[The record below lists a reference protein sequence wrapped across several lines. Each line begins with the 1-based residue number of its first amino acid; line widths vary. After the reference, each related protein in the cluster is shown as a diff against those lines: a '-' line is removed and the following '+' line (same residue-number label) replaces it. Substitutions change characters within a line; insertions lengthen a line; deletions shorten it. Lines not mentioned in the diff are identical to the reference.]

1 MANNI
6 LEKLKN
12 ILDYTVIGK
21 FNNKEFAKYHF
32 IPAFIK
38 DSDVMIVTVANSDHS
53 AITSIVSSVLNI
65 PSARYSVV
73 EPSVFKALLE
83 IVNSNTLSSSDS
95 SSSDDDDFDDIGDV
109 GDLEN
114 FDDIKDFD
122 DDLDIPDT
130 MSVSIQPTKK
140 QQTPSV
146 QPLPQNTV
154 SGPVSSEDKKYS
166 DKAARF
172 AASLNNSISK
182 VQKLEPVEELKL
194 DIDDKPADISL
205 TPSPSLNPIKE
216 VPQSSPASEEVHVD
230 MPSPKTP
237 VGPDLSN
244 IDTKELS
251 KKKIGEILVELG
263 YVNQDN
269 LFTALIEAKKTHIPL
284 GTILVQRKFVTL
296 DNLKKAL
303 SLQQGY
309 DFVDEEKL
317 KINANVI
324 KMLPEDFIK
333 LNKVIPIS
341 FEDNTLTIGMINPND
356 KKVINDIV
364 YLTGIRPR
372 IMLITH
378 YEFNKCVDTYFSQ
391 SKRETDQI
399 IKKMEDETL
408 QMQGG
413 EETLFEQAE
422 RELKDDSST
431 TVKFVNKI
439 VSDAI
444 DMGASD
450 IHIEP
455 RLDCYVVRYRVDGI
469 LQEVL
474 RLPSKTES
482 AILTRLKVI
491 SKMNIA
497 EHRRPQDG
505 SFTIRYKNK
514 DYDFR
519 INTLPVSDKEK
530 MVIRILAPAVSI
542 AAKKEE
548 INLVGAT
555 KDDIELIK
563 KINNVPNGI
572 ILATG
577 PTGSGKTTTLYTLLK
592 SVNDEGVN
600 ITTIED
606 PVEIK
611 IEGINQSQINT
622 KAGITFASC
631 LRAILR
637 QDPDIILIGEIRDY
651 ETLEAAISAALTG
664 HLVLS
669 TLHTNSAAATI
680 TRLIEMGAKNYLV
693 SSTVA
698 GIVAQRLVRHLCPD
712 CKEQYFASEDE
723 AKLVVSTPDEIAAFM
738 KMPIYRA
745 KGCDKCKFKGYTGRI
760 GVYEILQ
767 VSKEIK
773 KLIAQG
779 AHDIEIE
786 EAAVGLGMN
795 TLQQACLKH
804 IIAGE
809 TTIQEFVR
817 VLGPVTD

>member
-1 MANNI
+1 MASNI
-6 LEKLKN
+6 LDQIQN
-12 ILDYTVIGK
+12 ILDYDVVKK
-21 FNNKEFAKYHF
+21 FDINELERQGF
-32 IPAFIK
+32 IPLCVK
-38 DSDVMIVTVANSDHS
+38 DSDAMIVTTSQSNRGN
-53 AITSIVSSVLNI
+53 ITQFVSSVLKIN
-65 PSARYSVV
+65 SAKYSVI
-73 EPSVFKALLE
+73 PPDVFKELVS
-83 IVNSNTLSSSDS
+83 IVKKNLPPEDY
-95 SSSDDDDFDDIGDV
+95 D
-109 GDLEN
+109 N
-114 FDDIKDFD
+114 FDDVGSVEVIDEFDDLDNVDDFD
-122 DDLDIPDT
+122 DDLIGVPDDE
-130 MSVSIQPTKK
+130 SVSSKPVNKVVDDK
-140 QQTPSV
+140 DLLSEPK
-146 QPLPQNTV
+146 V
-154 SGPVSSEDKKYS
+154 SGKTP
-166 DKAARF
+166 
-172 AASLNNSISK
+172 N
-182 VQKLEPVEELKL
+182 L
-194 DIDDKPADISL
+194 DIDDFEIKEEDVSIDISDNI
-205 TPSPSLNPIKE
+205 PSIEPTGDEISTGESEPNAPSI
-216 VPQSSPASEEVHVD
+216 
-230 MPSPKTP
+230 
-237 VGPDLSN
+237 DLSN
-244 IDTKELS
+244 VDVKELS

-296 DNLKKAL
+296 ENLKKAL

-309 DFVDEEKL
+309 DFVDEDKL

-324 KMLPEDFIK
+324 NMLPEDFIK
-333 LNKVIPIS
+333 FNKVIPIS
-341 FEDNTLTIGMINPND
+341 FENNTLTIGMINPND
-356 KKVINDIV
+356 KKVINDVV

-372 IMLITH
+372 VMLITH
-378 YEFNKCVDTYFSQ
+378 YEFNKCLETYFSE
-391 SKRETDQI
+391 SKKETDQI

-408 QMQGG
+408 KMQGA

-444 DMGASD
+444 DMRASD

-455 RLDCYVVRYRVDGI
+455 RLDCYVVRYRIDGI

-474 RLPSKTES
+474 RLPAKTES

-530 MVIRILAPAVSI
+530 MVIRVLAPAVSI
-542 AAKKEE
+542 SAKKEE
-548 INLVGAT
+548 ITLVGAS
-555 KDDIELIK
+555 KEDIELIQR
-563 KINNVPNGI
+563 IHSVPNGI

-592 SVNDEGVN
+592 SVNDEGIN

-611 IEGINQSQINT
+611 IEGINQSQINA

-637 QDPDIILIGEIRDY
+637 QDPDVILIGEIRDY

-664 HLVLS
+664 HVVLS

-693 SSTVA
+693 SSTLA
-698 GIVAQRLVRHLCPD
+698 GIVAQRLVRQLCPD
-712 CKEQYFASEDE
+712 CKEQYYASEEE
-723 AKLVVSTPDEIAAFM
+723 AKLVVSTPDEIKAFM
-738 KMPIYRA
+738 KLPIYRA
-745 KGCDKCKFKGYTGRI
+745 KGCDKCKFKGYTGRL

-795 TLQQACLKH
+795 TLQQSCLKH
-804 IIAGE
+804 IIAGD

>member
-1 MANNI
+1 MTS
-6 LEKLKN
+6 N
-12 ILDYTVIGK
+12 ILDQIQQIIDYDVVRK
-21 FNNKEFAKYHF
+21 FDINELARQGF
-32 IPAFIK
+32 IPLCV
-38 DSDVMIVTVANSDHS
+38 DGSDAKIVTTSQSNHAN
-53 AITSIVSSVLNI
+53 ITRFVSSVLKINSAKYSLIKPDVFGELVQIIKNKI
-65 PSARYSVV
+65 PADV
-73 EPSVFKALLE
+73 
-83 IVNSNTLSSSDS
+83 IDN
-95 SSSDDDDFDDIGDV
+95 FDDIGNI
-109 GDLEN
+109 GDIEDFSDIDA
-114 FDDIKDFD
+114 FDDIPD
-122 DDLDIPDT
+122 DTESSSKPSPANI
-130 MSVSIQPTKK
+130 IQP
-140 QQTPSV
+140 
-146 QPLPQNTV
+146 V
-154 SGPVSSEDKKYS
+154 SNVINEKPEEPVYS
-166 DKAARF
+166 DKASRF

-182 VQKLEPVEELKL
+182 SKSMAAAESTTEDEFE
-194 DIDDKPADISL
+194 
-205 TPSPSLNPIKE
+205 IKE
-216 VPQSSPASEEVHVD
+216 ENAVISAQNDSSNIVIDEPPVPEINVDSPET
-230 MPSPKTP
+230 KTTP
-237 VGPDLSN
+237 VDLSN
-244 IDTKELS
+244 IDVKELS

-309 DFVDEEKL
+309 EFVDEEKL
-317 KINANVI
+317 KINANII
-324 KMLPEDFIK
+324 KMLPEDFIV

-378 YEFNKCVDTYFSQ
+378 YEFNKCLETYFSA
-391 SKRETDQI
+391 SKKETDQI

-408 QMQGG
+408 QMQGS

-444 DMGASD
+444 DMRASD

-455 RLDCYVVRYRVDGI
+455 RLDCYVVRYRIDGI

-474 RLPSKTES
+474 RLPAKTES

-505 SFTIRYKNK
+505 SFTIRYQNK

-548 INLVGAT
+548 IHLVGAS
-555 KDDIELIK
+555 KEDIELIK
-563 KINNVPNGI
+563 KIHSVPNGI

-592 SVNDEGVN
+592 SINDEGIN

-637 QDPDIILIGEIRDY
+637 QDPDVILIGEIRDY
-651 ETLEAAISAALTG
+651 ETLEAAIAAALTG
-664 HLVLS
+664 HVVLS

-698 GIVAQRLVRHLCPD
+698 GIIAQRLVRQLCPD
-712 CKEQYFASEDE
+712 CKEKYYATEEE
-723 AKLVVSTPDEIAAFM
+723 AKLVVSNPDEIQAFM
-738 KMPIYRA
+738 KMPIYKA
-745 KGCDKCKFKGYTGRI
+745 KGCDKCQFKGYTGRL

-767 VSKEIK
+767 VTKEIK

-795 TLQQACLKH
+795 TLQQSCLKH
-804 IIAGE
+804 IIAGN

>member
-122 DDLDIPDT
+122 DDLDISDT

-548 INLVGAT
+548 INLVGAS